1 LRIEILRVILHHNS
15 IVLKVTAL
23 HEGSYS
29 VDVSKK
35 FIPFDPLIDKVS
47 ERPASLFIFI
57 QPFLVKT
64 KEDLIL
70 LDTGLGYNNSSGQS
84 VLHQNIRN
92 AGYHPED
99 VTKVLMSHLHYDHSG
114 GMVLD
119 KDGKLVVSFVN
130 ADYYIQRGEWET
142 AYSKNS
148 TSYKTEIFDVLQRS
162 GQIHFL
168 EGDGKINN
176 QISYEITGG
185 HTQFHQVFLI
195 EEDGEKI
202 FFGADIVPEPEQLQ
216 RKFIAKYDLD
226 GRKAMELRIKYGG
239 MAFENNW
246 ICLFYHAKAKSIA
259 KVTKKDDAIY
269 IEELIA

>member
-1 LRIEILRVILHHNS
+1 MRIEILRVILHHNS

-119 KDGKLVVSFVN
+119 KDGKLEVSFVN

>member
-1 LRIEILRVILHHNS
+1 M
-15 IVLKVTAL
+15 KVTAL

-35 FIPFDPLIDKVS
+35 FIPFDPLVDKAS
-47 ERPASLFIFI
+47 DRPASLFIFI
-57 QPFLVKT
+57 QPFLVET

-70 LDTGLGYNNSSGQS
+70 LDTGLGYNDEKGASI
-84 VLHQNIRN
+84 LHQNIIN
-92 AGYHPED
+92 AGYQPSD

-119 KDGKLVVSFVN
+119 KGGKLEVSFAN
-130 ADYYIQRGEWET
+130 AEYYIQRGEWET
-142 AYSKNS
+142 AYSKKS

-168 EGDGKINN
+168 EGDGKINDW
-176 QISYEITGG
+176 IGYEVTGG

-195 EEDGEKI
+195 QEDGEQV
-202 FFGADIVPEPEQLQ
+202 FFGADIAPEPEQLQ

-226 GRKAMELRIKYGG
+226 GRKAMELRTEYGEK
-239 MAFENNW
+239 AILNNW
-246 ICLFYHAKAKSIA
+246 ICLFYHAKAKAIS
-259 KVTKKDDAIY
+259 KVLKKGDAIF
-269 IEELIA
+269 IEEVKG

>member
-1 LRIEILRVILHHNS
+1 MRIEILRVILHHNS

-35 FIPFDPLIDKVS
+35 FIPFNPLIDKVS
-47 ERPASLFIFI
+47 DRPASLFIFI

-64 KEDLIL
+64 KNDLIL
-70 LDTGLGYNNSSGQS
+70 LDTGLGYNNLQGES
-84 VLHQNIRN
+84 VLHQNIKK
-92 AGYHPED
+92 AGYDPAD

-114 GMVLD
+114 GMVLE
-119 KDGKLVVSFVN
+119 KEGKLEVSFAN
-130 ADYYIQRGEWET
+130 AEYYIQRGEWET

-148 TSYKTEIFDVLQRS
+148 SSYKTEIFDVLQRS

-168 EGDGKINN
+168 EGDGKIND

-185 HTQFHQVFLI
+185 HTLFHQAFLI

-216 RKFIAKYDLD
+216 RKFVAKYDLD
-226 GRKAMELRIKYGG
+226 GRKAMELRIKYGQL
-239 MAFENNW
+239 ASENNW
-246 ICLFYHAKAKSIA
+246 LCLFYHAKAKSVA
-259 KVTKKDDAIY
+259 KVIKKDDTIF
-269 IEELIA
+269 IDEFIG

>member
-1 LRIEILRVILHHNS
+1 
-15 IVLKVTAL
+15 LKVTAL

-47 ERPASLFIFI
+47 DRPASLFIFI

-64 KEDLIL
+64 KNDLIL
-70 LDTGLGYNNSSGQS
+70 LDTGLGYNNSQGES
-84 VLHQNIRN
+84 VLHQNIRK
-92 AGYHPED
+92 AGYNPED

-119 KDGKLVVSFVN
+119 KDGKLEVSFAN
-130 ADYYIQRGEWET
+130 AEYYIQRGEWET

-148 TSYKTEIFDVLQRS
+148 SSYKTEIFDILQRS

-168 EGDGKINN
+168 EGDGKIND

-216 RKFIAKYDLD
+216 RKFVAKYDLD
-226 GRKAMELRIKYGG
+226 GRKAMELRIKYGEL
-239 MAFENNW
+239 ASENNW
-246 ICLFYHAKAKSIA
+246 LCLFYHAKAKAVA
-259 KVTKKDDAIY
+259 KVIKKDDAIF
-269 IEELIA
+269 IEEFIG